1 MPEKFK
7 TSFIIDVYSI
17 NNDAQN
23 RIKFEVKNNKNPQ
36 LTEFEKEI
44 EVIKKDKTST
54 YLIKDETDIS
64 EENIYLYLLNS
75 SQSTQSTCDNSKTS
89 TNYESYSNLSIDS
102 NDNINENI
110 FNYARANFCLRYRL
124 YDFSLKEENIEFNY
138 PPKYKIN
145 DEFSAYVYPN
155 EITTF
160 AFSISG
166 FLLNDNMNIDLKLIK
181 NNDNNRKYYK
191 LLGLYFCGNE
201 IILKN
206 GNRKCSPNDF
216 MCKNCMEYNK
226 KIYNLKNKHFIN
238 INGRVSK
245 INKGSYHCFGHFSVN
260 DKLEECITKF
270 TCEACKLINLNTQYY
285 I

>member
-1 MPEKFK
+1 
-7 TSFIIDVYSI
+7 
-17 NNDAQN
+17 
-23 RIKFEVKNNKNPQ
+23 

-54 YLIKDETDIS
+54 YLIKDEADIS
-64 EENIYLYLLNS
+64 EENIYLYLLDS

-124 YDFSLKEENIEFNY
+124 YDFSLKEENIEFIY

-166 FLLNDNMNIDLKLIK
+166 FLLNDNMNIVAKLISIKIISITPSATPAVYIFISLLFPVVPK
-181 NNDNNRKYYK
+181 NE
-191 LLGLYFCGNE
+191 LT
-201 IILKN
+201 I
-206 GNRKCSPNDF
+206 PT
-216 MCKNCMEYNK
+216 YNK
-226 KIYNLKNKHFIN
+226 KFVVAAIKSLFTKEN
-238 INGRVSK
+238 IHPPIPTIREPAIPEPFKKVK
-245 INKGSYHCFGHFSVN
+245 I
-260 DKLEECITKF
+260 L
-270 TCEACKLINLNTQYY
+270 
-285 I
+285 